1 MHPFYSGLTDSVPC
15 GPRFRWMWSIVPFDV
30 GRDSIPCGPR
40 FRQAVHDSG
49 DDQNAD
55 RFPWNQ
61 RTTSPGITGPHRP
74 EYASEMGK
82 IFRSMS
88 FNRRKLGDRGV
99 TEQCPIGDRVNSS
112 ETYP

>member
-55 RFPWNQ
+55 RFPAESWTAS
-61 RTTSPGITGPHRP
+61 RGISGPLPLESPDHIDRNTHLPSKRRVRLLSDRPRNKNGIM
-74 EYASEMGK
+74 E
-82 IFRSMS
+82 
-88 FNRRKLGDRGV
+88 
-99 TEQCPIGDRVNSS
+99 
-112 ETYP
+112 